1 MKKVRSLV
9 KQAIA
14 IAKGEAGEPL
24 TLNYSED
31 SRYVY
36 PERMEN
42 IIKTLEEALEE
53 LERKEE

>member
-1 MKKVRSLV
+1 MKKVESLI

-24 TLNYSED
+24 ILNYSED

-36 PERMEN
+36 PERIDN
-42 IIKTLEEALEE
+42 IHHCMSQRALS
-53 LERKEE
+53 